1 VDQRQIGDETSALS
15 HYTGIST
22 MTDIVS
28 LRQGPSSTRGSS
40 RVLSDARE
48 LASGQ
53 QVEADICIVGAGP
66 AGISIAREL
75 IGNGARV
82 WLLESG
88 GREVERRAQRLNRG
102 QSVGYPI
109 HRPHQSRVRAFGG
122 ASRHW
127 LRPGDETWAAR
138 PLDPIDFRVRPGIRF
153 SGWPFDRTHLDPYYA
168 QAQTICQLGPYSYEP
183 GRWADQE
190 RTPPLPLPSGAV
202 ETTLF
207 HHGTAA
213 GFDDYYQ
220 ELVRAPN
227 VTLLLHASVVDLA
240 TGEDPGRVDRIKLR
254 REDGSRCFVR
264 AGWVVLA
271 AGGIE
276 NPRLLL
282 LSRRVHHRGLGND
295 RDLVGRFF
303 AERLSARTGYIVPEA
318 PELIGRAGLYPVHE
332 VAPGVRVQGA
342 LRVRDAVQRE
352 RQLLNCAFFLPTL
365 NLSMTAEA
373 VRSVATLVK
382 ARRRRPLPAGMVG
395 HLRNVATG
403 LGDLGVFARDRLRRP
418 DHGRS
423 VLALRVQG
431 EQAPNPDSRITLGTR
446 RDRFGLP
453 VAQVDWRPTASDRA
467 SIRASQEIIDKAL
480 RAAGLGHVEL
490 MLGDEHPP
498 ALLEGNFH
506 HLGAT
511 RMHADPAQGVVDAD
525 CRVHGVRNL
534 YVAGSSVFPTYGCSN
549 PTLTVVALALRLAD
563 HVKKQLAD

>member
-1 VDQRQIGDETSALS
+1 
-15 HYTGIST
+15 
-22 MTDIVS
+22 M
-28 LRQGPSSTRGSS
+28 
-40 RVLSDARE
+40 LSDALE
-48 LASGQ
+48 LASDQ
-53 QVEADICIVGAGP
+53 QVEGDVCIVGAGP
-66 AGISIAREL
+66 AGISVAREL

-109 HRPHQSRVRAFGG
+109 HLPHQSRVRAFGG
-122 ASRHW
+122 TTRHW
-127 LRPGDETWAAR
+127 FAPGDESWAAR
-138 PLDPIDFRVRPGIRF
+138 PLDPVDFEVRSGIRY
-153 SGWPFDRTHLDPYYA
+153 SGWPFDRAHLDPYYA
-168 QAQTICQLGPYSYEP
+168 HAQALCRLGPFDYDP
-183 GRWADQE
+183 GRWADPA
-190 RTPPLPLPSGAV
+190 RTPPLALPSGAV

-207 HHGTAA
+207 QHGTVD
-213 GFDDYYQ
+213 FDGYYQ

-240 TGEDPGRVDRIKLR
+240 AGEDPGQVNRVEVR

-264 AGWVVLA
+264 ARVVVLA

-282 LSRRVHHRGLGND
+282 LSRRVHGGGLGND

-303 AERLSARTGYIVPEA
+303 AERLSARTGFIVPAA
-318 PELIGRAGLYPVHE
+318 PDLTGAAGFYDVHE
-332 VAPGVRVQGA
+332 AAPGVRLQGA

-352 RQLLNCAFFLPTL
+352 QQLLNCAFFMATRS
-365 NLSMTAEA
+365 LSMTAEA

-382 ARRRRPLPAGMVG
+382 ARRRRPMPAGVLG
-395 HLRNVATG
+395 HLGNIATN
-403 LGDLGVFARDRLRRP
+403 LGDLGTFARDRVRP
-418 DHGRS
+418 PDGARS
-423 VLALRVQG
+423 VLVLRAQA
-431 EQAPNPDSRITLGTR
+431 EQAPNPDSRVTLGTR

-453 VAQVDWRPTASDRA
+453 VARVDWRPTSSDRA
-467 SIRASQEIIDKAL
+467 SIRASQEAVDTVL

-490 MLGDEHPP
+490 MLGDEQPP

-511 RMHADPAQGVVDAD
+511 RMHTDPSLGVVDAD

-563 HVKKQLAD
+563 HLKKQLAG

>member
-1 VDQRQIGDETSALS
+1 
-15 HYTGIST
+15 
-22 MTDIVS
+22 
-28 LRQGPSSTRGSS
+28 
-40 RVLSDARE
+40 VLSDARE
-48 LASGQ
+48 LASDQ
-53 QVEADICIVGAGP
+53 QVEADVCIVGAGP
-66 AGISIAREL
+66 AGISVAREL
-75 IGNGARV
+75 IGNGAQV

-122 ASRHW
+122 ATRHW
-127 LRPGDETWAAR
+127 VRPGDETWAAR
-138 PLDPIDFRVRPGIRF
+138 PLDPIDFEVRPGIRF

-168 QAQTICQLGPYSYEP
+168 QAQTLCQLGPYSYDP

-190 RTPPLPLPSGAV
+190 RTPPLPLPAGAV

-207 HHGTAA
+207 HHGMAS
-213 GFDDYYQ
+213 FDDYYQ

-240 TGEDPGRVDRIKLR
+240 TGEDPGRVDRIELR

-332 VAPGVRVQGA
+332 AAPGVRVQGA

-423 VLALRVQG
+423 ILALRAQG
-431 EQAPNPDSRITLGTR
+431 EQAPNPDSRVTLGTR

-453 VAQVDWRPTASDRA
+453 VARVDWRPAASDRA
-467 SIRASQEIIDKAL
+467 SIRASQEVIDQAL

-490 MLGDEHPP
+490 MLGDEQPP

-511 RMHADPAQGVVDAD
+511 RMHADPARGVVDAD

-563 HVKKQLAD
+563 HLKKQLAS

>member
-1 VDQRQIGDETSALS
+1 
-15 HYTGIST
+15 
-22 MTDIVS
+22 
-28 LRQGPSSTRGSS
+28 
-40 RVLSDARE
+40 VLSDARE
-48 LASGQ
+48 LASDQ
-53 QVEADICIVGAGP
+53 QVEGDVCIVGAGP
-66 AGISIAREL
+66 AGISVAREL

-88 GREVERRAQRLNRG
+88 GRDVERRVQRLNRG

-109 HRPHQSRVRAFGG
+109 HLPHQSRVRAFGG
-122 ASRHW
+122 TTRHW
-127 LRPGDETWAAR
+127 FAPGDESWAAR
-138 PLDPIDFRVRPGIRF
+138 PLDPVDFEVRPGVRY
-153 SGWPFDRTHLDPYYA
+153 SGWPFDRAHLDPYYA
-168 QAQTICQLGPYSYEP
+168 HAQALCRLGPFDYDP
-183 GRWADQE
+183 GRWADPA
-190 RTPPLPLPSGAV
+190 RTPPLPLPSAAV

-207 HHGTAA
+207 QHGTVD
-213 GFDDYYQ
+213 FDGYYQ
-220 ELVRAPN
+220 ELVRASN

-240 TGEDPGRVDRIKLR
+240 AGEDPGQVDRVEVR

-264 AGWVVLA
+264 ARVVVLA

-282 LSRRVHHRGLGND
+282 LSRQVHGRGLGND

-303 AERLSARTGYIVPEA
+303 AERLSARTGFIVPAA
-318 PELIGRAGLYPVHE
+318 PDLTGPAGFYDVHE
-332 VAPGVRVQGA
+332 PAPGVRVQGA

-352 RQLLNCAFFLPTL
+352 RQLLNCAFFMATRS
-365 NLSMTAEA
+365 LSMTAEA

-382 ARRRRPLPAGMVG
+382 ARRRRPMAAGVLG
-395 HLRNVATG
+395 HLGNIATG
-403 LGDLGVFARDRLRRP
+403 LGDLGTFARDRVRP
-418 DHGRS
+418 PDGARS
-423 VLALRVQG
+423 VLVLRAQA
-431 EQAPNPDSRITLGTR
+431 EQAPNPDSRVMLGTR

-453 VAQVDWRPTASDRA
+453 VARIDWRPASSDRA
-467 SIRASQEIIDKAL
+467 SIRASQEAVDTVL

-511 RMHADPAQGVVDAD
+511 RMHTDPSLGVVDAD

-563 HVKKQLAD
+563 HLKKQLAG